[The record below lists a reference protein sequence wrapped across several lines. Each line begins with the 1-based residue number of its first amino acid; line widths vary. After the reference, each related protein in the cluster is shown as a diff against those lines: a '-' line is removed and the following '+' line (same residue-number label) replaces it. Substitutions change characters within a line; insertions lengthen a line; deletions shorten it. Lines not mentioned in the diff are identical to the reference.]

1 LSDPSSPIDPR
12 DLELLRK
19 EQPAPSATKARVRA
33 KLAAV
38 IPSMSE
44 GGHGGDGSGGTG
56 PDLRGSAAAS
66 RLGAKWSAMAAS
78 FVVGGI
84 MGAALCAGLIKGRPP
99 EVVYVDRPVPAL
111 ASAISA
117 PPASAD
123 TTGVA
128 AVAATAA
135 VSVPRPVSFAT
146 HLSQLSAERMVLD
159 DARGALVQHDAQ
171 RALDALDRHRRTFA
185 NALLAEERDAM
196 QVQALV
202 AAGRY
207 DEARVRASAFRK
219 RTRDSLFLPMV
230 DAAIAS
236 IP

>member
-1 LSDPSSPIDPR
+1 MSDASSPIDPR

-38 IPSMSE
+38 IPSMSG
-44 GGHGGDGSGGTG
+44 GGHGGDSSGGAG
-56 PDLRGSAAAS
+56 ANSRGSAAAS
-66 RLGAKWSAMAAS
+66 RLGAKWSALAAS
-78 FVVGGI
+78 FVIGGI
-84 MGAALCAGLIKGRPP
+84 TGAALYAGLTERRSP
-99 EVVYVDRPVPAL
+99 EVAYVDRPVPAL
-111 ASAISA
+111 ASATSG
-117 PPASAD
+117 PFPSAD
-123 TTGVA
+123 TTGIA
-128 AVAATAA
+128 AVTATAA
-135 VSVPRPVSFAT
+135 VLVPHPVSSAT
-146 HLSQLSAERMVLD
+146 RLSQLSAERMVLD
-159 DARGALVQHDAQ
+159 EARGALVQHDAQ

-185 NALLAEERDAM
+185 NGLLAEERDAM

-207 DEARVRASAFRK
+207 DEARLRANSFRK